1 MSGPLSTSRPAPAS
15 EAAQVAEAPTAS
27 VSPPEGSASRLECR
41 DVTVRFGG
49 VIALNSVSLS
59 VPPATIVGLVGPNGA
74 GKSTLFS
81 VLSGLRKPNGGQV
94 LFEGRDISSVSA
106 GRRARL
112 GLARTFQHPEV
123 FTGLTVREH
132 LQLAHRIA
140 TNRSRI
146 WTDMVT
152 GRGFRRADKSEVER
166 IDRLLDGLNLRAIAD
181 RPVAGLSL
189 GMTRLVEIARAL
201 ATNPKVLLLDEPSSG
216 LDQQETEQVMRVFEL
231 AVQHNE
237 VSLLLVEHDVAMV
250 LSLCSYVTVLDFGVK
265 IGEGTPA
272 EIRDDAAVRA
282 AYLGD
287 ETAPGAEELDAES
300 ADAQA
305 LLAEKALS

>member
-1 MSGPLSTSRPAPAS
+1 MTATAPI
-15 EAAQVAEAPTAS
+15 EAPVATTTP
-27 VSPPEGSASRLECR
+27 VLECR

-49 VIALNSVSLS
+49 VVAVDSVSLA

-81 VLSGLRKPNGGQV
+81 VVSGLHRPNSGKV
-94 LFEGRDISSVSA
+94 LFNGADVTTMSA

-123 FTGLTVREH
+123 FAGLTVREH
-132 LQLAHRIA
+132 VQLAHRIS
-140 TNRSRI
+140 TQRRRI

-152 GRGFRRADKSEVER
+152 ARGFRPTDAKEVER
-166 IDRLLDGLNLRAIAD
+166 VDVLLNALNLTDIAD
-181 RPVAGLSL
+181 RPVAGLPL

-201 ATNPKVLLLDEPSSG
+201 ATNPKVLLFDEPSSG
-216 LDQQETEQVMRVFEL
+216 LDDEETEQVMRIFRL
-231 AVQHNE
+231 AVEHSG

-250 LSLCSYVTVLDFGVK
+250 LSLCSYVNVLDFGVK
-265 IGEGTPA
+265 IGEGTPD
-272 EIRDDAAVRA
+272 EIRNDRVVRA

-287 ETAPGAEELDAES
+287 EIAPDTNPAEGVAP
-300 ADAQA
+300 
-305 LLAEKALS
+305 